1 MKRVFKGLSPSDSG
15 HEPTDMEPC
24 AEALPM
30 EIDEMSYGSVP
41 CGGRFPANTPITPPA
56 IGLTQECFDTFPT
69 FVVGDPSA
77 RFGTHTPL
85 TYDTTGEIG
94 QPIWKDIFHHIL
106 KNCSYLA
113 AFNTV
118 YVMVDTRNLQAH
130 GTVQDGLPHWP
141 AAVAWWHSRVQ
152 LIGPHQEKTELL
164 FFPAN
169 EETGLHRVHPTWAGT
184 FALAALVA
192 MFPGINFILLDSD
205 CLPVTLFEAA
215 DLWKEAYLIRFPPG
229 TGKGLP
235 KQHPLHRRR
244 DPEVVYTQQRVSA
257 NKQGQGVLLVTEP
270 HSELNAGLVVIF
282 GSSHPPLL
290 NWTEWTRRCRRL
302 PDSQLDNLLSGTAE
316 EMEQAFLALLTGF
329 LQRTLTVND
338 LTPVEMQ
345 YWIQSGLVLSP
356 LLATC
361 TQYSVDFCLA
371 WALIGEWTS
380 RILFPVPKGPWPR
393 HGHAGALLPEYQAR
407 SPRIVAWARA
417 SFEQGALPSLLF
429 LQGIVPIFTL
439 PGDRMFQATGLCHS
453 KQRPPIMHAYGGAKT
468 GMAQALQSIASEGWI
483 PLAAAMVG
491 TVGKK
496 PMWADLGL
504 RPVVGTTVDIKLWP
518 YRLEHKELVLLLSCW
533 KRWDHGSISGS
544 AINTWLRNV
553 NLAVGPD
560 CEDSPHFRRT
570 DIDYMEA
577 MRLLVE
583 SGFDFLPDT
592 DLQKQPI
599 METVMSVG
607 LQLCALEY
615 TVKQLNTLSYLRHGV
630 FVGLL
635 PFLVQSAE
643 ILSRVASCH

>member
-1 MKRVFKGLSPSDSG
+1 
-15 HEPTDMEPC
+15 
-24 AEALPM
+24 M

-56 IGLTQECFDTFPT
+56 IGLTHKQFCEKIMGEPLPGDGQGRECFDTFPT

-118 YVMVDTRNLQAH
+118 YVMVDTRNLKAH

-453 KQRPPIMHAYGGAKT
+453 KQRPPIMHAYGGWHKRYSRLQAKD
-468 GMAQALQSIASEGWI
+468 GYLWLLRWLV
-483 PLAAAMVG
+483 PLAKNPCGLTLACDRWWVPRLILNFGPTALSTRNWFCSYPVG
-491 TVGKK
+491 NVGITGRYQAVLSTPGSGMLTWQWDRTVKTLLISDALTLTI
-496 PMWADLGL
+496 W
-504 RPVVGTTVDIKLWP
+504 RPCG
-518 YRLEHKELVLLLSCW
+518 Y
-533 KRWDHGSISGS
+533 
-544 AINTWLRNV
+544 WLRV
-553 NLAVGPD
+553 ALISYPI
-560 CEDSPHFRRT
+560 RT
-570 DIDYMEA
+570 YKSN
-577 MRLLVE
+577 RSWKL
-583 SGFDFLPDT
+583 
-592 DLQKQPI
+592 
-599 METVMSVG
+599 
-607 LQLCALEY
+607 
-615 TVKQLNTLSYLRHGV
+615 
-630 FVGLL
+630 
-635 PFLVQSAE
+635 
-643 ILSRVASCH
+643 

>member
-1 MKRVFKGLSPSDSG
+1 MNLLVWSHVRRHCQWKSMRC
-15 HEPTDMEPC
+15 PT
-24 AEALPM
+24 EA
-30 EIDEMSYGSVP
+30 S

-56 IGLTQECFDTFPT
+56 IGLTHKQFCDKIMGEPLPGDGQGRECLDTFPT

-77 RFGTHTPL
+77 RFGTHAPL

-106 KNCSYLA
+106 KDCSYLT
-113 AFNTV
+113 AFSTV
-118 YVMVDTRNLQAH
+118 
-130 GTVQDGLPHWP
+130 
-141 AAVAWWHSRVQ
+141 VAWWHSRVQ

-164 FFPAN
+164 FFPAT

-192 MFPGINFILLDSD
+192 IFPGINFILLDSD

-215 DLWKEAYLIRFPPG
+215 DLWKGAYLTRFPPG

-244 DPEVVYTQQRVSA
+244 DFVNHPEVVYTQQRVSA

-282 GSSHPPLL
+282 GSTHPPLL
-290 NWTEWTRRCRRL
+290 NWTEWTRRCRCL
-302 PDSQLDNLLSGTAE
+302 PDSQLDNLLSATAE
-316 EMEQAFLALLTGF
+316 EMEQAFLELLTGF

-393 HGHAGALLPEYQAR
+393 HGHAGALLSEYQAG

-439 PGDRMFQATGLCHS
+439 PGDRMFQATGLCHN

-483 PLAAAMVG
+483 PMAAAMVG
-491 TVGKK
+491 TVGKT
-496 PMWADLGL
+496 
-504 RPVVGTTVDIKLWP
+504 VG
-518 YRLEHKELVLLLSCW
+518 
-533 KRWDHGSISGS
+533 
-544 AINTWLRNV
+544 
-553 NLAVGPD
+553 
-560 CEDSPHFRRT
+560 
-570 DIDYMEA
+570 
-577 MRLLVE
+577 
-583 SGFDFLPDT
+583 
-592 DLQKQPI
+592 
-599 METVMSVG
+599 
-607 LQLCALEY
+607 
-615 TVKQLNTLSYLRHGV
+615 
-630 FVGLL
+630 
-635 PFLVQSAE
+635 
-643 ILSRVASCH
+643 